1 MLHIDEQIKNIDDQ
15 ICEKLE
21 NSQNIC
27 RGSLSAD
34 IIQLL
39 RHFLE
44 AIFIKLENPNSE
56 SSGID
61 YKSIK
66 KGIAYVKSTSR
77 FKELNYFHD
86 CLQETVSHY
95 VPNKD
100 EAERLMLKYYEY
112 LLKIRY
118 LLSDSFGLQVLRN
131 LDQFPI
137 NQDKSLIGYY
147 EKIAE
152 KIESLHSSWRKF
164 SRYCYRIIKNK
175 PFFIHRKIYY
185 EVTFSSIQDR
195 NSKFD
200 RVIAF
205 TKHKILDNYAVKMI
219 LNESSIEIL
228 DKKMPVKIITD
239 WRVSIR
245 PCEFKNLKRIFNS
258 SIADYKRDDAYN
270 MWMEILTKDNMTLLD
285 VLELSEDKYFR
296 MKENILN
303 SIGIQYDWVSEV
315 LDLCRP
321 YVLNQREGSNIIRYL
336 LYTMDNN
343 VIKDQLGMRPCF
355 RLDNL
360 YLKWGC
366 IPFDKEPF
374 YFSLIGHNAKFY
386 DILCSIGVENR
397 EHEILAR
404 YIKNNIERQGML
416 FTPIEDLS
424 SFQNL
429 NILISTHNNLLWKGN
444 DGQSGHIGQKIISVN
459 NGKFVVI
466 KSYLEDIKF
475 ILKTLEEMSDMGMD
489 GYEEL
494 YETFIKKK
502 SMHIDDEKKII
513 LSKLYRRSKVSLI
526 YGPAGT
532 GKTTIIKHISQVL
545 ENKSKLF
552 LAQTNPA
559 VQNLQRKVPGTEA
572 IFSTITKY
580 LNKEIDVSYD
590 LIIIDECSTVSNSD
604 MRRILEK
611 DNYSYLLLVGDVFQI
626 ESISFGNWFAL
637 APKFVPKKCCYE
649 LSNNYR
655 TEDKN
660 LLSIWKR
667 VRELKNSNDILE
679 LLTHYHCTRSLDK
692 SIFQPFQDDEIILC
706 LNYDGLYGINNI
718 NHFMQSNN
726 YSHAEKWDVHLFKE
740 NDPIL
745 FKDSERFKG
754 LFYNNLKGRIKKIEK
769 EEGRIWFTL
778 SVDLIL
784 NEWDAKLYSIELLSA
799 ENEKSI
805 VRFAVDKNES
815 DDEDEMSTSKA
826 VIPFQI
832 AYAVSIHKAQ
842 GLEYDSVKIVISSE
856 VNEQISHNIF
866 YTAITRAR
874 KEFQIYWTPET
885 EKRVLEKMQK
895 KDIHRDADLLKYQ
908 MSQSSDVL

>member
-1 MLHIDEQIKNIDDQ
+1 M
-15 ICEKLE
+15 
-21 NSQNIC
+21 
-27 RGSLSAD
+27 
-34 IIQLL
+34 
-39 RHFLE
+39 
-44 AIFIKLENPNSE
+44 
-56 SSGID
+56 
-61 YKSIK
+61 
-66 KGIAYVKSTSR
+66 
-77 FKELNYFHD
+77 
-86 CLQETVSHY
+86 
-95 VPNKD
+95 
-100 EAERLMLKYYEY
+100 
-112 LLKIRY
+112 
-118 LLSDSFGLQVLRN
+118 
-131 LDQFPI
+131 
-137 NQDKSLIGYY
+137 
-147 EKIAE
+147 
-152 KIESLHSSWRKF
+152 
-164 SRYCYRIIKNK
+164 
-175 PFFIHRKIYY
+175 
-185 EVTFSSIQDR
+185 
-195 NSKFD
+195 
-200 RVIAF
+200 
-205 TKHKILDNYAVKMI
+205 
-219 LNESSIEIL
+219 
-228 DKKMPVKIITD
+228 
-239 WRVSIR
+239 
-245 PCEFKNLKRIFNS
+245 
-258 SIADYKRDDAYN
+258 
-270 MWMEILTKDNMTLLD
+270 
-285 VLELSEDKYFR
+285 
-296 MKENILN
+296 
-303 SIGIQYDWVSEV
+303 
-315 LDLCRP
+315 
-321 YVLNQREGSNIIRYL
+321 
-336 LYTMDNN
+336 
-343 VIKDQLGMRPCF
+343 
-355 RLDNL
+355 
-360 YLKWGC
+360 
-366 IPFDKEPF
+366 
-374 YFSLIGHNAKFY
+374 
-386 DILCSIGVENR
+386 
-397 EHEILAR
+397 
-404 YIKNNIERQGML
+404 
-416 FTPIEDLS
+416 
-424 SFQNL
+424 
-429 NILISTHNNLLWKGN
+429 
-444 DGQSGHIGQKIISVN
+444 
-459 NGKFVVI
+459 
-466 KSYLEDIKF
+466 
-475 ILKTLEEMSDMGMD
+475 
-489 GYEEL
+489 
-494 YETFIKKK
+494 
-502 SMHIDDEKKII
+502 
-513 LSKLYRRSKVSLI
+513 
-526 YGPAGT
+526 
-532 GKTTIIKHISQVL
+532 

-667 VRELKNSNDILE
+667 VRELKNSNHILE

-726 YSHAEKWDVHLFKE
+726 NSHAEKWDVHLFKE

-856 VNEQISHNIF
+856 VDEQISHNIF